1 VKQRLLAVFG
11 LWIPLALVAIA
22 LAGTIEYV
30 RMRDAFERDGNTVHR
45 ILSQRVD
52 QHDAHLT
59 SLAAVLAS
67 SEAPSPVFQAVVEA
81 MQRFY
86 PRIAAVD
93 LIDLAGSPEATF
105 SSGPS
110 DLQVFSMAALA
121 ARARD
126 LVPGQ
131 AGTVAAQNGAPYY
144 AVVKRLP
151 DGRAG
156 PRALTLKIDA
166 ERLSEPEGGLPDG
179 VALSLRDVDRTLLLR
194 IGAPQPAEGLI
205 PVLSFEKALAS
216 RSQPLVLQLTRQPVL
231 TELLSPI
238 AAIGLVASTGFA
250 VLLLF
255 VVLRERRTTARARA
269 AAQVHAQDARLAHAM
284 RVNTVGEMASG
295 IAHEITQPL
304 TAILS
309 QSQAGLRL
317 ARSETGSADDL
328 VGVLKANVRHA
339 RRAGEILDRLRAYV
353 SKRDPVRQPTDLN
366 LVIRNVVELIRRDLD
381 DRAVGLRLELSSSP
395 LFASVDRVSMEQVVH
410 NLVRNAA
417 EALEAMPAERRM
429 VTISSRR
436 DGAEVEIVVSD
447 QGAGISA
454 ADMARLFEPFFT
466 TKSSGMGLGL
476 PLCER
481 LVEAAS
487 GRIDVRNGSSGGS
500 VFAVRLPAVIAAGA
514 VAAA

>member
-1 VKQRLLAVFG
+1 VKQRLFAVFG

-30 RMRDAFERDGNTVHR
+30 RMRDAFERDGSTVHR

-59 SLAAVLAS
+59 SLAAVLANS
-67 SEAPSPVFQAVVEA
+67 DAPSPVFQGVVEA

-93 LIDLAGSPEATF
+93 LIGLSGSPEAIF

-121 ARARD
+121 MRARD
-126 LVPGQ
+126 LAPGQ

-144 AVVKRLP
+144 ALVKRLP
-151 DGRAG
+151 DGGAG

-166 ERLSEPEGGLPDG
+166 ALLSEPEGGLPDG
-179 VALSLRDVDRTLLLR
+179 VALNLRDAGGTLLLR
-194 IGAPQPAEGLI
+194 TGVPQPAGSLI
-205 PVLSFEKALAS
+205 PALSFEKALAS
-216 RSQPLVLQLTRQPVL
+216 RSQPLVLQLTRQPVV
-231 TELLSPI
+231 TELLSPL
-238 AAIGLVASTGFA
+238 AAIGLIAATGLG

-317 ARSETGSADDL
+317 ARSDGGASEDL
-328 VGVLKANVRHA
+328 VGVLEANVRHA
-339 RRAGEILDRLRAYV
+339 RRAGDILDRLRAYV

-381 DRAVGLRLELSSSP
+381 DRMVALRLELSSAP

-417 EALEAMPAERRM
+417 EALETMPAERR
-429 VTISSRR
+429 VITISSRL
-436 DGAEVEIVVSD
+436 DGGEIEVAVAD
-447 QGAGISA
+447 QGAGISG

-487 GRIDVRNGSSGGS
+487 GRIDVGNGADCGS
-500 VFAVRLPAVIAAGA
+500 VFAIRLPALIAAGA
-514 VAAA
+514 VAAE